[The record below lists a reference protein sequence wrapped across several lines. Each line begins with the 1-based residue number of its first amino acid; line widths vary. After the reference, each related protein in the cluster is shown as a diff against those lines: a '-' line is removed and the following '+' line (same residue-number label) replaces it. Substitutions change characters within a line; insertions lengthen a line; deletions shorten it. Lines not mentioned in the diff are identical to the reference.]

1 MSLSVESYSN
11 FGDLKPKLKLLIP
24 SSIDYVIGE
33 SIMDLTIK
41 ILVICDQ
48 WRRQDFKSGGAR
60 LKNKIE
66 SKINLRNINR
76 YY

>member
-1 MSLSVESYSN
+1 MDYEMRFESHRLRDSQ
-11 FGDLKPKLKLLIP
+11 
-24 SSIDYVIGE
+24 
-33 SIMDLTIK
+33 
-41 ILVICDQ
+41 DQ